1 MLATRQVL
9 GNVARSRVV
18 GNLALRRT
26 MATVTDSPLDKKVRR
41 AALPSVPPSRRRR
54 DD

>member
-9 GNVARSRVV
+9 GNVARSRVM

-26 MATVTDSPLDKKVRR
+26 MATVTDSPLDKKVCRAGLAPTRR
-41 AALPSVPPSRRRR
+41 SGRRR
-54 DD
+54 D